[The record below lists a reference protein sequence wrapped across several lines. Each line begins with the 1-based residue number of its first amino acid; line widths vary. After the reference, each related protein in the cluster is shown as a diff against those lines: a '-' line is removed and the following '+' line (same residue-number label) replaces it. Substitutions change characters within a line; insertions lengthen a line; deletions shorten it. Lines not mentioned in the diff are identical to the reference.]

1 MAPTTLAI
9 WLRTIRLTHDVSIL
23 RIMGNTNA
31 GNASRNARLM
41 RAAAGALAYLPPA
54 LLSHMD
60 SAVKQAQGFGW
71 GAGTVDAECAAA
83 IGLLS
88 PSARSKVVALDVG
101 ANIGNWSA
109 ALFGQ
114 QPHAQIVALEPSGHA
129 FKALEHRFGSDP
141 RITLLN
147 IAAGREASS
156 GTLYADA
163 PGSGL
168 ASLTQR
174 DLSHHGLEFSH
185 HESVK
190 IAPLDSVCTEIG
202 LRPNVLKMD
211 VEGHELDVLAGAQEI
226 LSHVEVIQFEFGG
239 SNVDTRTYIKD
250 FYDFLSP
257 FGYSM
262 FRVTPRRVVPLVSY
276 RESFE
281 VFQTT
286 NLLASRNPHA

>member
-147 IAAGREASS
+147 IAAGRE
-156 GTLYADA
+156 
-163 PGSGL
+163 
-168 ASLTQR
+168 
-174 DLSHHGLEFSH
+174 FSH